1 MVSPYTS
8 ISSKEGFPNIPCLF
22 RFSAFFIAFFF
33 KKKKKGQKKAEKG
46 RDRLG
51 WIHQKRKKYKN
62 NTIYFF
68 VSFLLFL

>member
-33 KKKKKGQKKAEKG
+33 LKKKRAEKG
-46 RDRLG
+46 R
-51 WIHQKRKKYKN
+51 KRQGQVRMDTSKKEE
-62 NTIYFF
+62 IQE
-68 VSFLLFL
+68 